1 MFFSRCSDPTLPE
14 RRADGGLP
22 DKIPMEPK
30 ASVKN
35 LIPYVPGKP
44 VEELERELGIRGAA
58 KMASNENPLGPSPL
72 AKKALAEHIS
82 KVNLYPDADCF
93 ELRRKLSEKLG
104 VPEDTIIIGNG
115 SNEVIEIVA
124 RTFLEPGDEAIYGRH
139 AFIVYPIITQSL
151 GCSHVVSRMPDLT
164 HDLEDMLSLVTEKT
178 KIIYIANPNNPTGT
192 MVRRDEFEW
201 FLERVPENVIILVDE
216 AYFEYVDDPEYPDTL
231 RYHSVRE
238 SLVTVRTFSKIY
250 GLAGLRVGYGV
261 ASSDAVSYMNR
272 VREPFNV
279 NSAAQAAACAALDDE
294 RHVNRSRKLNREGKE
309 YFREKLTE
317 LGVGYT
323 ESHANFFLVDLE
335 ADPMPVYEALLRDG
349 VITRPVGAYGL
360 KTHLRVSFGLARE
373 NERFIESLRRILGR

>member
-1 MFFSRCSDPTLPE
+1 
-14 RRADGGLP
+14 
-22 DKIPMEPK
+22 MEPK

-35 LIPYVPGKP
+35 LIPYIPGKP
-44 VEELERELGIRGAA
+44 IEELERELGIQGAA

-72 AKKALAEHIS
+72 AKKALREHVS
-82 KVNLYPDADCF
+82 KVNLYPDGGCF
-93 ELRRKLSEKLG
+93 ELKRKLSEKLG

-139 AFIVYPIITQSL
+139 AFIVYPIVTQSL
-151 GCSHVVSRMPDLT
+151 GCSHVVSEMPDLT
-164 HDLEDMLSLVTEKT
+164 HDLKDMLSLVTEKT

-192 MVRRDEFEW
+192 IVRRDEFEW
-201 FLERVPENVIILVDE
+201 FLERVPENVIVLVDE
-216 AYFEYVDDPEYPDTL
+216 AYFEYVDDPQYPDTL

-261 ASSDAVSYMNR
+261 ASADAVSYMDR

-294 RHVNRSRKLNREGKE
+294 RHVSRSRKLNRGGKE
-309 YFREKLTE
+309 YFREKLAE

-323 ESHANFFLVDLE
+323 ESHANFFLVDLKK
-335 ADPMPVYEALLRDG
+335 DPMPVYEALLRDG
-349 VITRPVGAYGL
+349 VITRPVGGYGL

-373 NERFIESLRRILGR
+373 NERFIESLRRVLGR

>member
-1 MFFSRCSDPTLPE
+1 
-14 RRADGGLP
+14 
-22 DKIPMEPK
+22 MEPR

-44 VEELERELGIRGAA
+44 IEELERELGIGGVA
-58 KMASNENPLGPSPL
+58 KMASNENPIGPSPL
-72 AKKALAEHIS
+72 AKKALLEHMAR
-82 KVNLYPDADCF
+82 VNLYPDGSCF

-124 RTFLEPGDEAIYGRH
+124 RTFLESGDEAIYGRH
-139 AFIVYPIITQSL
+139 AFIVYPIVTQSL
-151 GCSHVVSRMPDLT
+151 GCSHVVSRMPGLT
-164 HDLEDMLSLVTEKT
+164 HDLEDMLSLVTDKT
-178 KIIYIANPNNPTGT
+178 KIVYIANPNNPTGT
-192 MVRRDEFEW
+192 IVRRDEFEW

-279 NSAAQAAACAALDDE
+279 NSAAQIAACAALDDE
-294 RHVNRSRKLNREGKE
+294 NHVAESKKINCEGKKYFRSRLD
-309 YFREKLTE
+309 E
-317 LGVGYT
+317 LGIRYT
-323 ESHANFFLVDLE
+323 ESHANFFLIDIE
-335 ADPMPVYEALLRDG
+335 KDPMPVYDALLRDG
-349 VITRPVGAYGL
+349 VITRPVGGYGL
-360 KTHLRVSFGLARE
+360 KTHLRVSIGLAQE
-373 NERFIESLRRILGR
+373 NERFVESLRGIIKR

>member
-1 MFFSRCSDPTLPE
+1 
-14 RRADGGLP
+14 
-22 DKIPMEPK
+22 MEPR

-44 VEELERELGIRGAA
+44 IEELERELGIRDAA

-72 AKKALAEHIS
+72 AKRALSEHLS
-82 KVNLYPDADCF
+82 KVNLYPDGGCF

-139 AFIVYPIITQSL
+139 AFIVYPIVTQAL
-151 GCSHVVSRMPDLT
+151 GCSHVVSRMPGLA
-164 HDLEDMLSLVTEKT
+164 HDLGDMLSLITERT

-192 MVRRDEFEW
+192 IVRRDEFEW
-201 FLERVPENVIILVDE
+201 FLEKVPRNVIILVDE
-216 AYFEYVDDPEYPDTL
+216 AYFEYVDDPGYPDTL
-231 RYHSVRE
+231 RYHLTRE
-238 SLVTVRTFSKIY
+238 SLVTVRTFSKVY

-261 ASSDAVSYMNR
+261 ASREAVSYMDR

-294 RHVNRSRKLNREGKE
+294 EHVARSRELNREGKE
-309 YFREKLTE
+309 YFREKLGE
-317 LGVGYT
+317 LGVRYT
-323 ESHANFFLVDLE
+323 ESHGNFVLVDLE
-335 ADPMPVYEALLRDG
+335 RDPMPVYEALLRDG
-349 VITRPVGAYGL
+349 VITRPVGGYGL
-360 KTHLRVSFGLARE
+360 KTHLRISLGLGRE
-373 NERFIESLRRILGR
+373 NEKFIESLGRILGR

>member
-1 MFFSRCSDPTLPE
+1 
-14 RRADGGLP
+14 
-22 DKIPMEPK
+22 MEPR

-44 VEELERELGIRGAA
+44 IEELERELGIYGAA

-72 AKKALAEHIS
+72 AQKALSEHVS
-82 KVNLYPDADCF
+82 KVNLYPDGGCF
-93 ELRRKLSEKLG
+93 ELRRKLSAKLG
-104 VPEDTIIIGNG
+104 VPEDMIIIGNG

-139 AFIVYPIITQSL
+139 AFIVYPIVTQSL
-151 GCSHVVSRMPDLT
+151 GCSHVVSRMPDLV
-164 HDLEDMLSLVTEKT
+164 HDLEDMVSLITDKT

-192 MVRRDEFEW
+192 IVRREQFEW
-201 FLERVPENVIILVDE
+201 FLERVPQNIIILVDE

-261 ASSDAVSYMNR
+261 ASREAVSYMDR

-279 NSAAQAAACAALDDE
+279 NSAAQAAACAALDDAE
-294 RHVNRSRKLNREGKE
+294 HIARSRELNRAGRE
-309 YFREKLTE
+309 YFRSA
-317 LGVGYT
+317 LGRLGLGYT
-323 ESHANFFLVDLE
+323 ESHANFFLVDIGR
-335 ADPMPVYEALLRDG
+335 DPAAVYEALLRDG
-349 VITRPVGAYGL
+349 IITRPVGGYGL
-360 KTHLRVSFGLARE
+360 KTHLRVSFGLEGE
-373 NERFIESLRRILGR
+373 NEKFIESLGRILGK

>member
-1 MFFSRCSDPTLPE
+1 
-14 RRADGGLP
+14 
-22 DKIPMEPK
+22 MEPK

-44 VEELERELGIRGAA
+44 IEELERELGIQGAA

-72 AKKALAEHIS
+72 AKKALREHIP
-82 KVNLYPDADCF
+82 KVNLYPDGGCF
-93 ELRRKLSEKLG
+93 ELKRKLSEKLG
-104 VPEDTIIIGNG
+104 VPEDTLIIGNG

-139 AFIVYPIITQSL
+139 AFIVYPIVTQSL
-151 GCSHVVSRMPDLT
+151 GCSHVISEMPDLT
-164 HDLEDMLSLVTEKT
+164 HDLKDMLSLVTEKT

-192 MVRRDEFEW
+192 IVRRDEFEW
-201 FLERVPENVIILVDE
+201 FLKRVPENVVILVDE

-261 ASSDAVSYMNR
+261 ASADAVSYMDR

-279 NSAAQAAACAALDDE
+279 NSAAQAAACAALDDK
-294 RHVNRSRKLNREGKE
+294 RHVSRSRKLNRDGKE
-309 YFREKLTE
+309 YFREKLAG

-323 ESHANFFLVDLE
+323 ESHANFFLVDLKR
-335 ADPMPVYEALLRDG
+335 DPMPVYEALLRDG
-349 VITRPVGAYGL
+349 VITRPVGGYGL

-373 NERFIESLRRILGR
+373 NERFIESLRRILGK

>member
-1 MFFSRCSDPTLPE
+1 
-14 RRADGGLP
+14 
-22 DKIPMEPK
+22 MEPR

-44 VEELERELGIRGAA
+44 IEELERELGIRGAA

-72 AKKALAEHIS
+72 AKEALSEHLL
-82 KVNLYPDADCF
+82 KVNLYPDGGCF

-104 VPEDTIIIGNG
+104 VPEDTIVIGNG

-139 AFIVYPIITQSL
+139 AFIVYPIVTQSL
-151 GCSHVVSRMPDLT
+151 GCSHVVSRMPDLA
-164 HDLEDMLSLVTEKT
+164 HDLENMLSLVTEKT

-192 MVRRDEFEW
+192 IVRRDEFEW
-201 FLERVPENVIILVDE
+201 FLERVPENVIVLVDE

-231 RYHSVRE
+231 RYHSARE

-261 ASSDAVSYMNR
+261 ASREAVSYMDR

-279 NSAAQAAACAALDDE
+279 NSAAQVAACAALDDDG
-294 RHVNRSRKLNREGKE
+294 HVARSRKLNRTAKE
-309 YFREKLTE
+309 YFREKLGE
-317 LGVGYT
+317 LGVRYT
-323 ESHANFFLVDLE
+323 ESHTNFVLVDLE
-335 ADPMPVYEALLRDG
+335 RDPMPVYETLLRDG
-349 VITRPVGAYGL
+349 VITRPVGGYGL
-360 KTHLRVSFGLARE
+360 KTHLRVSFGLGSE
-373 NERFIESLRRILGR
+373 NEKFIESLGRILGR

>member
-1 MFFSRCSDPTLPE
+1 
-14 RRADGGLP
+14 
-22 DKIPMEPK
+22 MEPR

-44 VEELERELGIRGAA
+44 IEELERELGIRDAA

-72 AKKALAEHIS
+72 AKKALSEHLS
-82 KVNLYPDADCF
+82 KVNLYPDGGCF

-139 AFIVYPIITQSL
+139 AFIVYPIVTQAL

-164 HDLEDMLSLVTEKT
+164 HDLRDMLSLITEKT

-192 MVRRDEFEW
+192 IVRRDEFEW
-201 FLERVPENVIILVDE
+201 FLEKVPRNVIILVDE
-216 AYFEYVDDPEYPDTL
+216 AYFEYVDDPGYPDTL
-231 RYHSVRE
+231 LYHSTRE
-238 SLVTVRTFSKIY
+238 SLVTVRTFSKVY

-261 ASSDAVSYMNR
+261 ASREAVSYMDR

-294 RHVNRSRKLNREGKE
+294 EHVARSRELNREGKE
-309 YFREKLTE
+309 YFREKLGE
-317 LGVGYT
+317 LGVRYT
-323 ESHANFFLVDLE
+323 ESHGNFVLVDLE
-335 ADPMPVYEALLRDG
+335 RDPMPVYEALLRDG
-349 VITRPVGAYGL
+349 VITRPVGGYGL
-360 KTHLRVSFGLARE
+360 KTHLRISLGLGRE
-373 NERFIESLRRILGR
+373 NEKFIESLGRILGR

>member
-1 MFFSRCSDPTLPE
+1 
-14 RRADGGLP
+14 
-22 DKIPMEPK
+22 MEPR

-44 VEELERELGIRGAA
+44 IEELERELGIRGAA

-72 AKKALAEHIS
+72 AKEALSEHLS
-82 KVNLYPDADCF
+82 KVNLYPDGGCF

-104 VPEDTIIIGNG
+104 VPEDTVVIGNG

-139 AFIVYPIITQSL
+139 AFIVYPIVTQSL

-192 MVRRDEFEW
+192 IVRRDEFEW

-231 RYHSVRE
+231 RYHSARE

-261 ASSDAVSYMNR
+261 ASREAVSYMDR

-279 NSAAQAAACAALDDE
+279 NSAAQAAACAALDDDG
-294 RHVNRSRKLNREGKE
+294 HVARSRELNRTAKE
-309 YFREKLTE
+309 YFREKLGE
-317 LGVGYT
+317 LGVRYT
-323 ESHANFFLVDLE
+323 ESHTNFVLVDLE
-335 ADPMPVYEALLRDG
+335 RDPMPVYEALLRDG
-349 VITRPVGAYGL
+349 VITRPVGGYGL
-360 KTHLRVSFGLARE
+360 KTHLRVSFGLGRE
-373 NERFIESLRRILGR
+373 NEKFIESLGRILRR

>member
-1 MFFSRCSDPTLPE
+1 
-14 RRADGGLP
+14 
-22 DKIPMEPK
+22 MEPR

-44 VEELERELGIRGAA
+44 IEELERELGIRGAA

-72 AKKALAEHIS
+72 AKKALSEHVS
-82 KVNLYPDADCF
+82 SVNLYPDGGCF
-93 ELRRKLSEKLG
+93 ELKRKLSEKLG
-104 VPEDTIIIGNG
+104 VPEGTLIIGNG

-124 RTFLEPGDEAIYGRH
+124 RTFLEPGDEAIYGQH
-139 AFIVYPIITQSL
+139 AFIVYPIVTQSL

-164 HDLEDMLSLVTEKT
+164 HDLRDMLSLVTEKT

-192 MVRRDEFEW
+192 TVGRDEFEW

-216 AYFEYVDDPEYPDTL
+216 AYFEYVDDPGYPDTL

-261 ASSDAVSYMNR
+261 ASEEAVSYMDR

-294 RHVNRSRKLNREGKE
+294 RHVARSKSLNRTAKE
-309 YFREKLTE
+309 YFYEKLAE
-317 LGVGYT
+317 LGVRYT
-323 ESHANFFLVDLE
+323 ESHANFVLVDLE
-335 ADPMPVYEALLRDG
+335 RDPTPVYEALLLDG
-349 VITRPVGAYGL
+349 VITRPVGGYGL
-360 KTHLRVSFGLARE
+360 KTHLRISFGLVGE
-373 NERFIESLRRILGR
+373 NERFIESLGRILGR

>member
-1 MFFSRCSDPTLPE
+1 
-14 RRADGGLP
+14 
-22 DKIPMEPK
+22 MEPR

-44 VEELERELGIRGAA
+44 IEELERELGIRGAA

-72 AKKALAEHIS
+72 AKKALSEHVS
-82 KVNLYPDADCF
+82 NVNLYPDGGCF

-104 VPEDTIIIGNG
+104 VPEDTIVLGNG

-139 AFIVYPIITQSL
+139 AFIVYPIVTQSL
-151 GCSHVVSRMPDLT
+151 GCSHVISRMPDLA
-164 HDLEDMLSLVTEKT
+164 HDLKDMLSLVTEKT

-192 MVRRDEFEW
+192 IARRDELEW
-201 FLERVPENVIILVDE
+201 FLERVPENIVILVDE

-261 ASSDAVSYMNR
+261 ASKEAVSYMDR

-279 NSAAQAAACAALDDE
+279 NSAAQVAACAALDDG
-294 RHVNRSRKLNREGKE
+294 RHVARSRELNRTAKE
-309 YFREKLTE
+309 YFREKLGE
-317 LGVGYT
+317 LGVRYT
-323 ESHANFFLVDLE
+323 ESHTNFVLVDLE
-335 ADPMPVYEALLRDG
+335 RDPMPVYEALLRDG
-349 VITRPVGAYGL
+349 VITRPVGGYGL
-360 KTHLRVSFGLARE
+360 KTHLRVSFGLERE
-373 NERFIESLRRILGR
+373 NEKFIESLGRILGR

>member
-1 MFFSRCSDPTLPE
+1 
-14 RRADGGLP
+14 
-22 DKIPMEPK
+22 MEPK

-44 VEELERELGIRGAA
+44 IEELERELGIQGAA

-72 AKKALAEHIS
+72 AKKALREHVS
-82 KVNLYPDADCF
+82 KVNLYPDGGCF
-93 ELRRKLSEKLG
+93 ELKRKLSEKLG
-104 VPEDTIIIGNG
+104 VPEDTLIVGNG

-139 AFIVYPIITQSL
+139 AFIVYPIVTQAL
-151 GCSHVVSRMPDLT
+151 GCSHVVSEMPDLT

-192 MVRRDEFEW
+192 IVRRDEFEW
-201 FLERVPENVIILVDE
+201 FLKRVPENVIILVDE

-261 ASSDAVSYMNR
+261 ASSEAVSYMDR

-279 NSAAQAAACAALDDE
+279 NSAAQAAACAALDDD
-294 RHVNRSRKLNREGKE
+294 RHVARSRELNRNGKE
-309 YFREKLTE
+309 YFREKLAK

-335 ADPMPVYEALLRDG
+335 KDPVPVYEALLRDG
-349 VITRPVGAYGL
+349 VITRPVGGYGL

-373 NERFIESLRRILGR
+373 NERFIESLGRILRR